1 MARIVFAEVV
11 LKGVFRWRERPTG
24 RIRQRTRKFSQT
36 INPWN
41 KNAAGLVK
49 SREEIWNELKSERDL
64 WLMKCTNDLN
74 DPSNQESEK

>member
-1 MARIVFAEVV
+1 MTRIVFTEVV

-41 KNAAGLVK
+41 KNAAGQPK
-49 SREEIWNELKSERDL
+49 SREEIWGELKAEREL
-64 WLMKCTNDLN
+64 WLLKSLNDLN
-74 DPSNQESEK
+74 DPERAS